1 MREAIRI
8 NEEEGDEN
16 PIQLTHFLQSADEG
30 WCKMKGDTSRYSKIV
45 YLGACDGWDSWDRFA
60 CYKGGGN
67 DVYLWKGHL
76 NSGKY

>member
-8 NEEEGDEN
+8 NGNECNEKHIN
-16 PIQLTHFLQSADEG
+16 LTHCLQDNSEK
-30 WCKMKGDTSRYSKIV
+30 WCEMTYNTSNYSKIV
-45 YLGACDGWDSWDRFA
+45 YLGICDGWDRFA

-67 DVYLWKGHL
+67 DVSLWKGYL

>member
-8 NEEEGDEN
+8 NEKEGDEN
-16 PIQLTHFLQSADEG
+16 PIELTHCLQSTDEG
-30 WCKMKGDTSRYSKIV
+30 WYKMKGDTSRYSKIV
-45 YLGACDGWDSWDRFA
+45 YLGTCSGGDRFA
-60 CYKGGGN
+60 CYKGGD